1 MKLLMPLPNETKF
14 ALYQPQELEIIK
26 EKLKYA
32 TQKDIDRDI
41 NLMPIWVRDIVL
53 KLWNS

>member
-1 MKLLMPLPNETKF
+1 MPLPNETKF